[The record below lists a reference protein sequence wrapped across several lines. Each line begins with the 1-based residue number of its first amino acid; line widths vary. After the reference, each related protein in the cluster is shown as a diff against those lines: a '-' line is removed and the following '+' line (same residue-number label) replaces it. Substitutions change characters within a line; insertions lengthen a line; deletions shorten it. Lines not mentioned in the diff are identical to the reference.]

1 MKRELQKLSAAKQLL
16 TILSAQSAS
25 TYANQVIALV
35 IPWLILTRT
44 GSAASAGA
52 IAFVM
57 GIAALSGT
65 LVGGLVT
72 DRIGGRRVSI
82 LADSLS
88 LITALTL
95 AVTLWL
101 DFFSLWLVAVT
112 QVLGV
117 FFHGPGNIAKIS
129 TVPAAAKEEDVPIT
143 RAMGLTQTLQGV
155 AMFVGPITA
164 GLLIAAFGEANT
176 LLVTTILSLTSIVL
190 ASRLRKKIVT
200 HEQPMSA
207 GQAYRDLRAAV
218 HFLVKEPFL
227 GKMQLVGP
235 LMGAVIVPISALV
248 FPAWFIFAKQDSRAL
263 GIFLGAG
270 AIGGMVGG
278 VLFAALAQKLPQR
291 TWLVSATALYASA
304 LLGLYFLKPGSLL
317 AVGVSFLAGLMLSV
331 LFAVPFTAFY
341 SRTPQELLGR
351 VGSLGAA
358 HGALMGAL
366 ASLGFGWLMHTV
378 SAPTALL
385 VCALIMG
392 GIATALAF
400 MPFMR
405 LLDSPAEPQESEP
418 EPTADLQVAAAED
431 ELPAAA

>member
-1 MKRELQKLSAAKQLL
+1 MKREMQKLSRARQLL
-16 TILSAQSAS
+16 TILSAQSVS

-52 IAFVM
+52 VAFAM
-57 GIAALSGT
+57 GIAALAGT
-65 LVGGLVT
+65 LVGGVVT

-95 AVTLWL
+95 AVTLWF
-101 DFFSLWLVAVT
+101 DFFALWLVAVT

-117 FFHGPGNIAKIS
+117 FFDGPGQIAKVS
-129 TVPAAAKEEDVPIT
+129 TVPEAAKEEDVPIT

-176 LLVTTILSLTSIVL
+176 LLVTTVLFLTSIVL
-190 ASRLRKKIVT
+190 ASRLRKKVLT
-200 HEQPMSA
+200 HEHPMSA
-207 GQAYRDLRAAV
+207 RQAYREMREAV
-218 HFLVKEPFL
+218 DFLIKEPFL

-235 LMGAVIVPISALV
+235 LMGAVIVPVSALV

-278 VLFAALAQKLPQR
+278 VLFAALGEKLAQR
-291 TWLVSATALYASA
+291 TWLVSATGLYGSA
-304 LLGLYFLKPGSLL
+304 LLGLYFLQPGSAP
-317 AVGVSFLAGLMLSV
+317 AVGVSFVAGLMLSV
-331 LFAVPFTAFY
+331 MFSVPFTAFY

-358 HGALMGAL
+358 NGSLMGAL

-385 VCALIMG
+385 ACALIMG
-392 GIATALAF
+392 TITAALAF
-400 MPFMR
+400 MPFTR
-405 LLDSPAEPQESEP
+405 LLDSPVAPEDAEPE
-418 EPTADLQVAAAED
+418 TATELPVAAA
-431 ELPAAA
+431 ASNASVAM

>member
-1 MKRELQKLSAAKQLL
+1 MKQEMHKLSRARQLL

-52 IAFVM
+52 VAFAM
-57 GIAALSGT
+57 GIAALAGT

-88 LITALTL
+88 MITALTL
-95 AVTLWL
+95 AVTLSF
-101 DFFSLWLVAVT
+101 DFFALWLVAVT

-117 FFHGPGNIAKIS
+117 FFDGPGQIAKVS
-129 TVPAAAKEEDVPIT
+129 TVPEAAKEEDVPIT

-176 LLVTTILSLTSIVL
+176 LFVTTVLFLTSIVL
-190 ASRLRKKIVT
+190 ASRLRKKVLT
-200 HEQPMSA
+200 HEHPMSA
-207 GQAYRDLRAAV
+207 QQTYRDLREAV
-218 HFLVKEPFL
+218 DFLVKEPFL

-278 VLFAALAQKLPQR
+278 VLFAALGQKLAQR
-291 TWLVSATALYASA
+291 TWLVSATAFYAVA
-304 LLGLYFLKPGSLL
+304 LLGLYFLQPGSVL
-317 AVGVSFLAGLMLSV
+317 AVGVSFVAGLMLSV
-331 LFAVPFTAFY
+331 MFAVPFTAFY

-358 HGALMGAL
+358 HGSLMGAL

-392 GIATALAF
+392 GITAALAF

-405 LLDSPAEPQESEP
+405 LLDNAAEPQDAEP
-418 EPTADLQVAAAED
+418 EPAVNLPVAATASD
-431 ELPAAA
+431 ASVAA

>member
-1 MKRELQKLSAAKQLL
+1 MTLPDVEQGTKRLFQARQLL
-16 TILSAQSAS
+16 TVLSAQSAS

-35 IPWLILTRT
+35 VPWLVLTRT
-44 GSAASAGA
+44 GNAASAGT

-57 GIAALSGT
+57 GIAALAGT
-65 LVGGLVT
+65 LAGGLVT

-101 DFFSLWLVAVT
+101 DSFSLWLVAVT

-117 FFHGPGNIAKIS
+117 FFDGPGHIAKVS
-129 TVPAAAKEEDVPIT
+129 TVPAAAEEEGVPMT

-155 AMFVGPITA
+155 ATFVGPITA

-176 LLVTTILSLTSIVL
+176 LLATTVLFLISIVL
-190 ASRLRKKIVT
+190 ASRLRKRVMT
-200 HEQPMSA
+200 HEQPMSPR
-207 GQAYRDLRAAV
+207 QVYRDLREAV
-218 HFLVKEPFL
+218 DFLVKEPFL

-235 LMGAVIVPISALV
+235 LMGAVIVPISALI
-248 FPAWFIFAKQDSRAL
+248 FPAWFIFAQQDSRAL
-263 GIFLGAG
+263 GIFLAAG

-278 VLFAALAQKLPQR
+278 VTFAALAQKLPQR
-291 TWLVSATALYASA
+291 TWLVGAMGLYASA
-304 LLGLYFLKPGSLL
+304 LLTLYFVQPGSIL
-317 AVGVSFLAGLMLSV
+317 AVGVSFLAGSMLSV
-331 LFAVPFTAFY
+331 MFAVPYTAFY
-341 SRTPQELLGR
+341 SRTPQNLLGR

-358 HGALMGAL
+358 YGSLIGAL

-378 SAPTALL
+378 SAPHALL
-385 VCALIMG
+385 ACALIMG
-392 GIATALAF
+392 AIAIALAS

-405 LLDSPAEPQESEP
+405 LLDTPAEPTAT
-418 EPTADLQVAAAED
+418 PTPVAS
-431 ELPAAA
+431 LS